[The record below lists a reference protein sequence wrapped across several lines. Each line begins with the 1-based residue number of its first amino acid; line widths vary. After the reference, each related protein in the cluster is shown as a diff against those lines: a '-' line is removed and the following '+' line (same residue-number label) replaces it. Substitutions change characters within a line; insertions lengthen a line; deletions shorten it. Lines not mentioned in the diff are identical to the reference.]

1 MKLCVC
7 KVTNFNRYLWV
18 FILANLASNA
28 IIVTKCPYSKFLGK
42 ILLNASVSNT
52 SLSAYSLT
60 DLPPTCL
67 SVSSPTRLS
76 LSPLS
81 QLSVSGSGTVWFCTQ
96 SLHITLYCVMVIRHT
111 YTELPG
117 TDPFFPT
124 TSSHI
129 TVVAVGQSP

>member
-18 FILANLASNA
+18 SILANLASNA
-28 IIVTKCPYSKFLGK
+28 IIATKFPYNKSLGK
-42 ILLNASVSNT
+42 TLLNASVSST

-81 QLSVSGSGTVWFCTQ
+81 QLSVSGSGTAWFCTQ
-96 SLHITLYCVMVIRHT
+96 SLHITCIVSWLLDAPIANCHVQI
-111 YTELPG
+111 LS
-117 TDPFFPT
+117 FLLQ
-124 TSSHI
+124 
-129 TVVAVGQSP
+129 VAI